1 MPIKEH
7 FRHIKVRAYVLL
19 QGKIQF
25 ALSEEKGGGGQAARI
40 SHASPAFGS
49 SKGSYSWR
57 RNAMM
62 LVLISPKAVS
72 LLDPRRQCGEAH
84 PFQHD
89 NEQANL
95 TSK

>member
-1 MPIKEH
+1 
-7 FRHIKVRAYVLL
+7 
-19 QGKIQF
+19 
-25 ALSEEKGGGGQAARI
+25 
-40 SHASPAFGS
+40 
-49 SKGSYSWR
+49 
-57 RNAMM
+57 MM